1 MGLRLVKRTHFEDYA
16 KTFESKGDFPILISK
31 IVRATCLPSVR
42 VDFASGNA
50 VFVGGWDG
58 IVYSHDDRG
67 IVPIGISLWELGTS
81 DPRPKAESDYV
92 KRTADPKGYDPKET
106 TLVIVTARF
115 WEHKEDWRREKLKE
129 GIWNDIRVY
138 DSSDLEQWIDQT
150 QAVSLWFAVNLGI
163 FPFDGLFDAALFWEE
178 YSIGPRGT
186 LHPKVITSGREDQ
199 MKKIQEF
206 LLGPASIIGIK
217 ASTKNEA
224 IAFIVASALQFIND
238 EKELFFSKS
247 LIVDNEGNYR
257 GIRINSITPLN
268 LIPRFENFQPLYVAV
283 GAGHHVLVP
292 LGGDDSFNN
301 LTIELPTIYKEG
313 QIDGLVNMGLSQE
326 EAEKYSRES
335 GRNITILKRMLE
347 FPDTK
352 STWLKNLDT
361 REILPALLMG
371 RWNESNDGD
380 RKILENL
387 SGMPY
392 DDYSAIV
399 RKWKDVEESPLI
411 QIGQTWRLTSPLDLW
426 SSLSTDLNES
436 DFLNLAQ
443 SFHKVFELEEDEKE
457 LTSSDDFTFRT
468 RQPRYS
474 SWAKEGLVQS
484 LILISVYGDSLK
496 MPEMK
501 SPKEWVDNLVLS
513 LLNNAS
519 AEQWIAF
526 DQKLPLIT
534 EASPES
540 FICALNNA
548 LKIEDTPILKMFT
561 TKKGFISDF
570 GSHTGL
576 LWALE
581 SIAWLAEHLHDATVL
596 LLKLAAIDPDKDSNH
611 SNRPANSLKEI
622 YKAWHPQTLADTET
636 RMTIL
641 ANAIKVEPN
650 EGWKLLLSMTPKT
663 HDHAMPTHKMRWR
676 LFNAE
681 VSNKYDVKEIYA
693 VYSKLTDLLITQY
706 DNSADKFS
714 SLASTSINFGPIEN
728 DKLLSFLEEVIVNL
742 KSKDEKARNVIRKI
756 LSHHRKYPDANWSA
770 PEDILL
776 RYEKLYKLLEP
787 QDLIEKHK
795 WLFDDYHIEFP
806 DDKYKEDEVDEGDEK
821 YKYHIERVREIRTEA
836 VKELLAALNLERTLD
851 LADQVK
857 NPASL
862 GESLSY
868 IIDDY
873 AEMFRIW
880 DTFKTG
886 KANLDLIQTFIRF
899 KFYEK
904 GQDWIFNFY
913 NQAQGLKYDNKALI
927 NILLPLPH
935 SNDLWDFIENKGE
948 IIESEYWL
956 KVQANFYHVS
966 QEEKV
971 RGIKMLIKHKR
982 FFSAV
987 DFTYMM
993 KNEIPTEIIIDLLQ
1007 KAATEEASE
1016 KTQLRE
1022 YEISTLFE
1030 DLGMRK
1036 DTTEEIIAKLEWL
1049 YLPVIGSYGT
1059 TYNPVHLHNE
1069 LAKNPDFFVQVLKW
1083 VYVPIDESKKEDER
1097 KDISNETIQTYA
1109 MQGYRLMNNWKTIP
1123 GVDEDGNVDE
1133 DFLNTWIDK
1142 VRELAQDADRL
1153 GVADGKIGYILAQY
1167 PETNKDYWPPD
1178 AISNAI
1184 ERINTHDLNLNFS
1197 IGITNKR
1204 GFTSRGPYDGG
1215 IIERANAEHFSK
1227 LAQVHKFKH
1236 PIVSKIL
1243 NDIATRYLED
1253 AKRED
1258 EDAERARL
1266 EY

>member
-31 IVRATCLPSVR
+31 LVRATCLPSVR

-58 IVYSHDDRG
+58 IVYSQDDRG
-67 IVPIGISLWELGTS
+67 NVPLGISLWELGTS
-81 DPRPKAESDYV
+81 EPKPKAERDYN

-115 WEHKEDWRREKLKE
+115 WEHKEEWRQAKLDE
-129 GIWNDIRVY
+129 GIWKDIRVY

-178 YSIGPRGT
+178 YSVGPRGT
-186 LHPKVITSGREDQ
+186 LHPKVITAGREEQ

-224 IAFIVASALQFIND
+224 VAFIVASALQFTGD

-292 LGGDDSFNN
+292 LGGDDTFNN
-301 LTIELPTIYKEG
+301 LTIELPTIYKDG
-313 QIDGLVNMGLSQE
+313 QIDGLVSMGLSQE

-361 REILPALLMG
+361 REIMPALLMG
-371 RWNESNDGD
+371 RWNESNSGD
-380 RKILENL
+380 RDILENL
-387 SGMPY
+387 SGMSY
-392 DDYSAIV
+392 DEYAVILK
-399 RKWKDVEESPLI
+399 KWKEVEESPLI

-426 SSLSTDLNES
+426 SSLSVELVES
-436 DFLNLAQ
+436 DFEALAQ
-443 SFHKVFELEEDEKE
+443 SFLKVFELDEDEKV
-457 LTSSDDFTFRT
+457 LTSNDSLTFKT
-468 RQPRYS
+468 FHPRYS

-484 LILISVYGDSLK
+484 LILISVYGKSLK

-501 SPKEWVDNLVLS
+501 SPKAWIDSLVLS
-513 LLNNAS
+513 LLNDAV
-519 AEQWIAF
+519 AEQWVSY
-526 DQKLPLIT
+526 DQKLPLIA
-534 EASPES
+534 EASPDS
-540 FICALNNA
+540 FLAALNKA
-548 LKIEDTPILKMFT
+548 LNEADTPIVKMFT
-561 TKKGFISDF
+561 TKKGLFSGS

-581 SIAWLAEHLHDATVL
+581 SLSWLPEYLYDATVL
-596 LLKLAAIDPDKDSNH
+596 LLRLAAIDPDSESNY

-641 ANAIKVEPN
+641 AKAIKVEPN
-650 EGWKLLLSMTPKT
+650 EGWKLLLSLTPKT

-676 LFNAE
+676 LFNTE
-681 VSNKYDVKEIYA
+681 VSNKYDVKEIHT

-714 SLASTSINFGPIEN
+714 SLVSASINFGAIEN
-728 DKLLSFLEEVIVNL
+728 DKLLSFLEVVIDNL
-742 KSKDEKARNVIRKI
+742 KDKDEKARNVIRKI
-756 LSHHRKYPDANWSA
+756 LSHHRKYPDAHWSA
-770 PEDILL
+770 PEEILL
-776 RYEKLYKLLEP
+776 RYENLYNLLEP
-787 QDLIEKHK
+787 KDLIEKYK

-806 DDKYKEDEVDEGDEK
+806 DDKYKEDEIDEGEEK
-821 YKYHIERVREIRTEA
+821 YKYHIERVRKKRTEA
-836 VKELLAALNLERTLD
+836 IKELLAVFNLESILA

-857 NPASL
+857 NPGSL

-868 IIDDY
+868 IIDEY
-873 AEMFRIW
+873 ANMFKIW
-880 DTFKTG
+880 ETFKIG
-886 KANLDLIQTFIRF
+886 NANLDLIHTFIRF
-899 KFYEK
+899 KFYQK
-904 GQDWIFNFY
+904 GQDWIFSFY
-913 NQAQGLKYDNKALI
+913 NEVEQLKYGINALT

-935 SNDLWDFIENKGE
+935 SNALWDFIENKGE
-948 IIESEYWL
+948 IIESEYWS
-956 KVQANFYHVS
+956 KVQATFYHVTP
-966 QEEKV
+966 EEKV
-971 RGIKMLIKHKR
+971 QGIKMLIKHRR
-982 FFSAV
+982 FFSAI
-987 DFTYMM
+987 DFAYMI
-993 KNEIPTEIIIDLLQ
+993 KNEIPSEIIIELLE
-1007 KAATEEASE
+1007 KAATEKSIEESH
-1016 KTQLRE
+1016 LRE
-1022 YEISTLFE
+1022 YELSTLFE
-1030 DLGMRK
+1030 NLGTRK
-1036 DTTEEIIAKLEWL
+1036 DISEEIIAKLEWL

-1069 LAKNPDFFVQVLKW
+1069 LARNPDFFVQVLKW
-1083 VYVPIDESKKEDER
+1083 VYIPLDDSKKEEER
-1097 KDISNETIQTYA
+1097 RNTTDETIQTYA

-1123 GVDEDGNVDE
+1123 GVDKEGNIDDV
-1133 DFLNTWIDK
+1133 FLNFWIDK
-1142 VRELAQDADRL
+1142 VRELAQEVDRL

-1184 ERINTHDLNLNFS
+1184 ERINTHDLKLNFS

-1215 IIERANAEHFSK
+1215 IIERANAEHFSR
-1227 LAQVHKFKH
+1227 LAEVQKIEH

-1243 NDIATRYLED
+1243 REIADRYLED

>member
-31 IVRATCLPSVR
+31 LVRATCLPSVR
-42 VDFASGNA
+42 IDFASGNA

-58 IVYSHDDRG
+58 IVYSNDDRG
-67 IVPIGISLWELGTS
+67 NVPLGISLWELGTS
-81 DPRPKAESDYV
+81 DPKPKAESDYV
-92 KRTADPKGYDPKET
+92 KRTSDSKGYNPQET

-115 WEHKEDWRREKLKE
+115 WEHKEDWRREKLNE
-129 GIWNDIRVY
+129 GIWKDIRVY

-186 LHPKVITSGREDQ
+186 LDPKVITAGREEQ

-206 LLGPASIIGIK
+206 LSGPASIIGIK

-224 IAFIVASALQFIND
+224 IAFIVASALQFTHD

-247 LIVDNEGNYR
+247 LVVDNEGNYR

-292 LGGDDSFNN
+292 LGGDDTFNN
-301 LTIELPTIYKEG
+301 LTIELPTIYKYG
-313 QIDGLVNMGLSQE
+313 QIDGLVSMGLSQE

-352 STWLKNLDT
+352 STWLKNLDI
-361 REILPALLMG
+361 REIIPALLMG
-371 RWNESNDGD
+371 RWNEANNGD
-380 RKILENL
+380 TEIIEDL

-392 DDYSAIV
+392 DNYSIILK
-399 RKWKDVEESPLI
+399 KWKEVEESPLI

-426 SSLSTDLNES
+426 SSLSTDLSES
-436 DFLNLAQ
+436 DFVKLAQ
-443 SFHKVFELEEDEKE
+443 SFLKVFELEEDEKE
-457 LTSSDDFTFRT
+457 LTSSENFIFKTIH
-468 RQPRYS
+468 PRYS
-474 SWAKEGLVQS
+474 SWAKEGLIQS
-484 LILISVYGDSLK
+484 LILISVYGKSLK
-496 MPEMK
+496 IPEMR
-501 SPKEWVDNLVLS
+501 SPKDWVDSLVLS
-513 LLNNAS
+513 LLNNATTK
-519 AEQWIAF
+519 QWISF
-526 DQKLPLIT
+526 DQKLPLIA
-534 EASPES
+534 EASPDS
-540 FICALNNA
+540 FIVAINGALEKA
-548 LKIEDTPILKMFT
+548 DTPIIKMFT
-561 TKKGFISDF
+561 TKKGFVHEF

-581 SIAWLAEHLHDATVL
+581 SLSWLPEYLYDTTVL
-596 LLKLAAIDPDKDSNH
+596 LLKLAAIDTDTGSNH

-636 RMTIL
+636 RMSIL
-641 ANAIKVEPN
+641 AKAIKVETI
-650 EGWKLLLSMTPKT
+650 EGWKLLLSLTPKT
-663 HDHAMPTHKMRWR
+663 HDSAMPTHKMRWR

-681 VSNKYDVKEIYA
+681 ILNKYDIKEIHA
-693 VYSKLTDLLITQY
+693 VYSKLTDLLILQY
-706 DNSADKFS
+706 DNSTDKFS
-714 SLASTSINFGPIEN
+714 SLASVSINFGPIEN
-728 DKLLSFLEEVIVNL
+728 DKLLSFLEGVIDNL

-756 LSHHRKYPDANWSA
+756 LSHHRKYPNANWSA
-770 PEDILL
+770 SEDILL

-787 QDLIEKHK
+787 KDLIEKHK

-806 DDKYKEDEVDEGDEK
+806 DDKYKEDEVDKGDEK
-821 YKYHIERVREIRTEA
+821 YKYHIERVRKIRTDA
-836 VKELLAALNLERTLD
+836 IKELHEAYSLERILD
-851 LADQVK
+851 LADEVK
-857 NPASL
+857 NPGSL

-868 IIDDY
+868 IIHNY
-873 AEMFRIW
+873 PEILKIW

-886 KANLDLIQTFIRF
+886 KANLDLIHTFIRF

-904 GQDWIFNFY
+904 GQDWIFSFY
-913 NQAQGLKYDNKALI
+913 NQAEKLKYDYKALT

-935 SNDLWDFIENKGE
+935 SNELWDFIENKGQT
-948 IIESEYWL
+948 IESEYWL
-956 KVQANFYHVS
+956 NVHPNFYHVS
-966 QEEKV
+966 QDEEL
-971 RGIKMLIKHKR
+971 RGIKMLIKYHR
-982 FFSAV
+982 FFSAI
-987 DFTYMM
+987 DFAYM
-993 KNEIPTEIIIDLLQ
+993 KKHVIPTEIIVDLLQ
-1007 KAATEEASE
+1007 KAATEKTDE
-1016 KTQLRE
+1016 KSQLKE
-1022 YEISTLFE
+1022 YELSSLFE
-1030 DLGMRK
+1030 DLGNRK
-1036 DTTEEIIAKLEWL
+1036 DISEEVIAKLEWL
-1049 YLPVIGSYGT
+1049 YLPVIGSYNT
-1059 TYNPVHLHNE
+1059 SYTPVHLHNE
-1069 LAKNPDFFVQVLKW
+1069 LARNPDFFVQILKW
-1083 VYVPIDESKKEDER
+1083 VYVPVDESKKEEER
-1097 KDISNETIQTYA
+1097 KGTTNETIQTYA

-1123 GVDEDGNVDE
+1123 GVDKEGNIDE
-1133 DFLNTWIDK
+1133 VFLNNWIDK

-1167 PETNKDYWPPD
+1167 PETNKDLWPPD
-1178 AISNAI
+1178 AINNTI

-1204 GFTSRGPYDGG
+1204 GFTSRGPFDGG

-1227 LAQVHKFKH
+1227 LAKVHKFKH

-1243 NDIATRYLED
+1243 SDIAVRYLEE

>member
-1 MGLRLVKRTHFEDYA
+1 MGFRLIKRTHFEDYA

-31 IVRATCLPSVR
+31 LVRATCLPSVR

-67 IVPIGISLWELGTS
+67 NVPNEISLWELGTS
-81 DPRPKAESDYV
+81 DPKPKAESDYI
-92 KRTADPKGYDPKET
+92 KRTADPKGYNQQET

-115 WEHKEDWRREKLKE
+115 WEHKEDWRREKLNE
-129 GIWNDIRVY
+129 GIWKDIRVY

-186 LHPKVITSGREDQ
+186 LHPKVITAGREEQ

-224 IAFIVASALQFIND
+224 IAFIVASALQFTHD
-238 EKELFFSKS
+238 EKEMFFSKS

-292 LGGDDSFNN
+292 LGGDDTFNN
-301 LTIELPTIYKEG
+301 LTIELPTIYKDG

-326 EAEKYSRES
+326 DAEKYSRES

-361 REILPALLMG
+361 REIMPALLIG
-371 RWNESNDGD
+371 RWNESNNGD
-380 RKILENL
+380 REILENL
-387 SGMPY
+387 SGMSY
-392 DDYSAIV
+392 DDYSLILK
-399 RKWKDVEESPLI
+399 KWKEVEESPLI

-426 SSLSTDLNES
+426 SSLSTNLSES
-436 DFLNLAQ
+436 DFVNLAQ
-443 SFHKVFELEEDEKE
+443 SFQKVFELEEDEKV
-457 LTSSDDFTFRT
+457 LTSNENFTFKT
-468 RQPRYS
+468 RHPRYS

-484 LILISVYGDSLK
+484 LILISIYGKSLK
-496 MPEMK
+496 MPEMR
-501 SPKEWVDNLVLS
+501 SPKEWVDSLVLS
-513 LLNNAS
+513 LLNDAT
-519 AEQWIAF
+519 AEQWISF
-526 DQKLPLIT
+526 DQKLPLIA
-534 EASPES
+534 EASPDS
-540 FICALNNA
+540 FIAALNRA
-548 LKIEDTPILKMFT
+548 LEMDDTPIIKMFT
-561 TKKGFISDF
+561 TKKGFVYGF

-581 SIAWLAEHLHDATVL
+581 SLSWLPEHLHDTTIL
-596 LLKLAAIDPDKDSNH
+596 LLRLAAIDPDSESNH

-622 YKAWHPQTLADTET
+622 YKAWHPQTLANTET

-641 ANAIKVEPN
+641 AKAIKVEAN
-650 EGWKLLLSMTPKT
+650 EGWKLLLSLTPKT

-681 VSNKYDVKEIYA
+681 VSNKYDEKEIHA
-693 VYSKLTDLLITQY
+693 VHTKLTDLLITQY

-714 SLASTSINFGPIEN
+714 SLVSASINFGPIDN
-728 DKLLSFLEEVIVNL
+728 DKLLSFLERVIANL
-742 KSKDEKARNVIRKI
+742 ENNDEKARNVIRKI
-756 LSHHRKYPDANWSA
+756 LSHHRKFPDAAWSA
-770 PEDILL
+770 PEEVLL
-776 RYEKLYKLLEP
+776 RYENLYKLLEP
-787 QDLIEKHK
+787 KDLIEKYK

-806 DDKYKEDEVDEGDEK
+806 DDLNKETEIDKGEEK
-821 YKYHIERVREIRTEA
+821 YKYHIERVRKIRTEA
-836 VKELLAALNLERTLD
+836 IKVLYEAFSLERILD
-851 LADQVK
+851 LAGLIN
-857 NPASL
+857 NPGSL

-873 AEMFRIW
+873 TEIFKVW

-886 KANLDLIQTFIRF
+886 KANLDLIHTFIRF
-899 KFYEK
+899 KFFEK
-904 GQDWIFNFY
+904 GQDWIFSFY
-913 NQAQGLKYDNKALI
+913 IQAEKSKYDHMALT

-935 SNDLWDFIENKGE
+935 SNEIWDFIENKGE
-948 IIESEYWL
+948 IIESEYWSN
-956 KVQANFYHVS
+956 VQPNFYHVS
-966 QEEKV
+966 QDEKI
-971 RGIKMLIKHKR
+971 RGIKMLIKYHR
-982 FFSAV
+982 FFSAI
-987 DFTYMM
+987 DFAYME
-993 KNEIPTEIIIDLLQ
+993 KNEIPTEIIVDLLQ
-1007 KAATEEASE
+1007 KAATEKTDE
-1016 KTQLRE
+1016 KSQLKE
-1022 YEISTLFE
+1022 YELSSLFE
-1030 DLGMRK
+1030 DLSTRK
-1036 DTTEEIIAKLEWL
+1036 DISEEVIAKLEWL

-1059 TYNPVHLHNE
+1059 SYNPVHLHNE

-1083 VYVPIDESKKEDER
+1083 VYIPIDESKREEER
-1097 KDISNETIQTYA
+1097 KDTSSETIQTYA

-1123 GVDEDGNVDE
+1123 GVDKDGNIDE
-1133 DFLNTWIDK
+1133 VFLNDWIDK
-1142 VRELAQDADRL
+1142 VRELAQEADRL

-1178 AISNAI
+1178 VISNSI
-1184 ERINTHDLNLNFS
+1184 ERINTHDLKLNFS

-1227 LAQVHKFKH
+1227 LAKVHKIKH

-1243 NDIATRYLED
+1243 SEIAARYLED

>member
-1 MGLRLVKRTHFEDYA
+1 
-16 KTFESKGDFPILISK
+16 
-31 IVRATCLPSVR
+31 
-42 VDFASGNA
+42 
-50 VFVGGWDG
+50 
-58 IVYSHDDRG
+58 
-67 IVPIGISLWELGTS
+67 
-81 DPRPKAESDYV
+81 
-92 KRTADPKGYDPKET
+92 
-106 TLVIVTARF
+106 
-115 WEHKEDWRREKLKE
+115 
-129 GIWNDIRVY
+129 
-138 DSSDLEQWIDQT
+138 
-150 QAVSLWFAVNLGI
+150 
-163 FPFDGLFDAALFWEE
+163 
-178 YSIGPRGT
+178 
-186 LHPKVITSGREDQ
+186 

-206 LLGPASIIGIK
+206 LLAPASIIGIK

-224 IAFIVASALQFIND
+224 IAFIVACALQFEHD

-247 LIVDNEGNYR
+247 LVVDNEGNYR

-292 LGGDDSFNN
+292 LGGDDTFNN
-301 LTIELPTIYKEG
+301 LTIELPTIYKDG
-313 QIDGLVNMGLSQE
+313 QIDGLVSMGLSQE

-352 STWLKNLDT
+352 STWLKDLNT
-361 REILPALLMG
+361 REIMPALLMG
-371 RWNESNDGD
+371 RWNESNNGD
-380 RKILENL
+380 REILENL

-392 DDYSAIV
+392 DDYSAILK
-399 RKWKDVEESPLI
+399 KWKDVEESPLI

-426 SSLSTDLNES
+426 SSLSTDLSES
-436 DFLNLAQ
+436 DFKTLAQ
-443 SFHKVFELEEDEKE
+443 SFHKVFELEEDEKD
-457 LTSSDDFTFRT
+457 LTSDELFAFKTKH
-468 RQPRYS
+468 PHYS

-484 LILISVYGDSLK
+484 LILISVYGNSLK
-496 MPEMK
+496 MPEMR
-501 SPKEWVDNLVLS
+501 SPKEWVDSLVLS
-513 LLNNAS
+513 LLNDAT
-519 AEQWIAF
+519 AEQWISF
-526 DQKLPLIT
+526 DQKLPLIA
-534 EASPES
+534 EASPDS
-540 FICALNNA
+540 FITALNRA
-548 LKIEDTPILKMFT
+548 LEKADTPIIKMFT
-561 TKKGFISDF
+561 TKKGFVYGF

-581 SIAWLAEHLHDATVL
+581 SLSWLPEYLYDTTVL
-596 LLKLAAIDPDKDSNH
+596 LLKLAAIDPDTESNH

-641 ANAIKVEPN
+641 TQAIKVEPN
-650 EGWKLLLSMTPKT
+650 EGWKLLLNLTPKT

-681 VSNKYDVKEIYA
+681 VANKYDVKEIHGVYA
-693 VYSKLTDLLITQY
+693 KLTDLLINQY
-706 DNSADKFS
+706 DNSGEKFS
-714 SLASTSINFGPIEN
+714 SLASASINFGPIEN
-728 DKLLSFLEEVIVNL
+728 DKLLSFLEGVIDNL
-742 KSKDEKARNVIRKI
+742 KSKDEKARNIIRKI
-756 LSHHRKYPDANWSA
+756 LSHHRKYPDAHWSA

-787 QDLIEKHK
+787 KDLIEKYK
-795 WLFDDYHIEFP
+795 WLFNDYHIEFP
-806 DDKYKEDEVDEGDEK
+806 DDEYKEDEVDEGEEK
-821 YKYHIERVREIRTEA
+821 YKYHIERVRKIRIDAIKKLYEA
-836 VKELLAALNLERTLD
+836 FGLERILD
-851 LADQVK
+851 LADLVK
-857 NPASL
+857 NPGSL

-868 IIDDY
+868 IIDTY
-873 AEMFRIW
+873 PEIFRIW
-880 DTFKTG
+880 DTFKTD
-886 KANLDLIQTFIRF
+886 KANLDLIHTFIRF

-904 GQDWIFNFY
+904 GQDWIFSFY
-913 NQAQGLKYDNKALI
+913 NQAEKLKYDTKALT

-971 RGIKMLIKHKR
+971 RGIKMLIKHHR

-987 DFTYMM
+987 DFAYMM

-1007 KAATEEASE
+1007 KAATEKASE
-1016 KTQLRE
+1016 KSQLRE
-1022 YEISTLFE
+1022 YELSTLFE
-1030 DLGMRK
+1030 DLGKRK
-1036 DTTEEIIAKLEWL
+1036 DVSEEIIAKLEWL

-1083 VYVPIDESKKEDER
+1083 VYVPIDESKKEEER
-1097 KDISNETIQTYA
+1097 KDTTNETIQNYA

-1123 GVDEDGNVDE
+1123 GVDKDGNVDE
-1133 DFLNTWIDK
+1133 VFLNNWIDK

-1178 AISNAI
+1178 AISNSI
-1184 ERINTHDLNLNFS
+1184 ERINTHDLKLNFS

-1227 LAQVHKFKH
+1227 LAKVHKFKH

-1243 NDIATRYLED
+1243 SEIATRYLED